1 MKGLIT
7 INDFPYNINDLKNA
21 CKNKKII
28 WKEHATQRLLQ
39 RKILRDEVIQCVLN
53 GEIIENYISDKPFAS
68 CLVFGYRGIDKPLH
82 VVCSFDG
89 EYIHIITA
97 YSPDTIKFYDD
108 LKTRKEN

>member
-39 RKILRDEVIQCVLN
+39 RKILR
-53 GEIIENYISDKPFAS
+53 
-68 CLVFGYRGIDKPLH
+68 GIDKPLH

-97 YSPDTIKFYDD
+97 YIPDTIKFYDD